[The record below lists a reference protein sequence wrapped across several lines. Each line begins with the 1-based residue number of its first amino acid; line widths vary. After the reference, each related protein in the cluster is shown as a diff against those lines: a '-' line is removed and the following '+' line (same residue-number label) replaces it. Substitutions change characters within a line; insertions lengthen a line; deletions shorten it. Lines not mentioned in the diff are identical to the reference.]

1 MIKDIL
7 LACIPMFVVVDALGT
22 LPIFSALTEQTS
34 VNDKRK
40 IIFQSLITALV
51 LAFGF
56 IMIGKAVFKFLG
68 ITMGDFMIAGGAIL
82 FCIAII
88 DMINPGKVRR
98 MPSDQLGAV
107 PIGTPLIVGPA
118 VLTTSLL
125 LIDQY
130 GLVPT
135 LISVSANILFAGLV
149 FSFSDQLMKF
159 FGQAGSKAIT
169 KVMALLLAA
178 IAIKMIREGIIS
190 ILNT

>member
-1 MIKDIL
+1 M
-7 LACIPMFVVVDALGT
+7 
-22 LPIFSALTEQTS
+22 
-34 VNDKRK
+34 
-40 IIFQSLITALV
+40 
-51 LAFGF
+51 
-56 IMIGKAVFKFLG
+56 
-68 ITMGDFMIAGGAIL
+68 
-82 FCIAII
+82 
-88 DMINPGKVRR
+88 
-98 MPSDQLGAV
+98 LGAV